1 MLRTRLQEQDGFIRE
16 VIWLFLTIAV
26 IAVVVLDGL
35 ALFTANQSVRDDATA
50 AAEEA
55 RNEYSQSQNPTVAEQ
70 AARDYLT
77 KSGERLIA
85 FSIGNGL
92 DGNRL
97 FTVTAKAHADT
108 YVFKYLKYVGLK
120 KWVKSTTDPSATRS
134 TS

>member
-1 MLRTRLQEQDGFIRE
+1 MLRTRLHGQDGFIRE
-16 VIWLFLTIAV
+16 VLWLFLTIAI

-35 ALFTANQSVRDDATA
+35 ALFTANQSVRDDATT

-55 RNEYSQSQNPTVAEQ
+55 RNEYSQSLDLAAAEK

-77 KSGERLIA
+77 KSDMRLLA
-85 FSIGNGL
+85 FSAGAGL
-92 DGNRL
+92 SGDQV

-120 KWVKSTTDPSATRS
+120 KWVKDTTEPSATRS
-134 TS
+134 SS